1 MLVLLGHQL
10 RLPHLEYEDLCP
22 VVDAVEA
29 VGQHT
34 QTGGIAQHRTESLLH
49 DTEELEGRSKNLNRC
64 YQTQM

>member
-10 RLPHLEYEDLCP
+10 RLPHLKYEDLCP

-34 QTGGIAQHRTESLLH
+34 QTGVIAQHCTESLLH
-49 DTEELEGRSKNLNRC
+49 DTEGLEGRSKNLNRC
-64 YQTQM
+64 YQMQK